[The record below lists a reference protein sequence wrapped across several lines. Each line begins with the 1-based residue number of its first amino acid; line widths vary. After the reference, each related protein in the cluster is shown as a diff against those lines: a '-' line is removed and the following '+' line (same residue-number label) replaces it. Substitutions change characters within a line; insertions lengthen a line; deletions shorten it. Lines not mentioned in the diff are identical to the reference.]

1 MNQKS
6 IWRNYGPEIQEAF
19 EKIREMQIEAGI
31 ELKMETLEISE
42 DGAILLDPDNPE
54 HRAWFEDDAY
64 DDLESNLLDENKN
77 D

>member
-31 ELKMETLEISE
+31 EFKMETLEISE

-64 DDLESNLLDENKN
+64 DDLESNFPDENKN